1 MASNSIFS
9 SVHCTICVLMMI
21 KGLSCYHTYRIWPI
35 KRPGGLENEKGKWRR
50 LYRMSVMY
58 RGNLGHSLC
67 SLWMCN
73 KASLVPRP
81 KYSPF
86 WWYFSIRHGY
96 KFRTDTFCVSLTI
109 CLKYTIAVTNQ
120 LLFIFINLS
129 FTVKT
134 LTYLCTYMYSFSET
148 RRDWEFRLTPLELNI
163 VLLKGLRKICSC
175 ELWEFVKIKNRSWKL
190 GRASRWG
197 FSLCRL

>member
-1 MASNSIFS
+1 MRKGNKGGYIECLLCIEEIWDIHY
-9 SVHCTICVLMMI
+9 VVYECVTRQAL
-21 KGLSCYHTYRIWPI
+21 
-35 KRPGGLENEKGKWRR
+35 
-50 LYRMSVMY
+50 
-58 RGNLGHSLC
+58 
-67 SLWMCN
+67 
-73 KASLVPRP
+73 
-81 KYSPF
+81 

-197 FSLCRL
+197 FSFCRL